1 MRNVDHHYRQ
11 NYSLLFNYQVA
22 ELRNRNHQVIIVTS
36 GAVAFGKQKLRQEV
50 AMSLSMRQTL
60 SAWDNSHVSI
70 KVCFMCSN
78 STKLYC
84 IQNISKNISKS
95 II

>member
-1 MRNVDHHYRQ
+1 MRNVDRHQRR
-11 NYSLLFNYQVA
+11 NFNWLFNDQVA

-60 SAWDNSHVSI
+60 SAWDNSHVSF
-70 KVCFMCSN
+70 KVCLMCSN
-78 STKLYC
+78 FA
-84 IQNISKNISKS
+84 KS
-95 II
+95 FKW

>member
-60 SAWDNSHVSI
+60 SAWDNSHVSVSVFCVY
-70 KVCFMCSN
+70 KFHRAV
-78 STKLYC
+78 LYPKC
-84 IQNISKNISKS
+84 
-95 II
+95 